1 MNQELKYQLAICLFP
16 GVGPITAKKLIA
28 YCGGAEAVFKE
39 KKQNLLKI
47 PGIGRLTAQSLT
59 SKDIFNQVDLEL
71 EFISKYKIKTCFYLD
86 SNYPSRLKPL
96 DDSPVMLF
104 TKGNCNLNHPHV
116 ISIVGTRSVTRYG
129 KDKCKEFVK
138 ELADINP
145 LIISGLAYGV
155 DAAAHKSAL
164 DNKLYTAAVLGHGL
178 DRIYPP
184 LHRQL
189 AEKIVSSGVLIS
201 EFFSNTKPDRENF
214 PRRNRII
221 AGLSDAVL
229 VVEAADKGGALI
241 TAYFANDYN
250 RDVFAIPGKTT
261 DTYSRGCN
269 HLVKTQ
275 KAHLAESANDIK
287 YIMRWEK
294 SIKKKPVQQVLFT
307 DLTNDQQTIVNI
319 LKENQP
325 ANIDLIVAN
334 SKMTFS
340 KVTTTLLELEL
351 NSVIKSLPGYYYKL
365 AE

>member
-1 MNQELKYQLAICLFP
+1 MNQDLKYQLAICLIP

-28 YCGGAEAVFKE
+28 YCGDVEAVFKE
-39 KKQNLLKI
+39 KKHNLLKI
-47 PGIGRLTAQSLT
+47 PNVGRLTAQSV
-59 SKDIFNQVDLEL
+59 SNKDIFNKVDREL
-71 EFISKYKIKTCFYLD
+71 KFISKYKIKTYFYLD
-86 SNYPSRLKPL
+86 RDYPTRLKPL
-96 DDSPVMLF
+96 DDSPVILF
-104 TKGNCNLNHPHV
+104 TKGNIDLNHPYTL
-116 ISIVGTRSVTRYG
+116 SIVGTRSITQYG
-129 KDKCKEFVK
+129 KDKCKEFIK
-138 ELADINP
+138 DLADSNA

-155 DAAAHKSAL
+155 DAVAHKSAL
-164 DNKLYTAAVLGHGL
+164 DHKLKTAAVLGHGL

-184 LHRQL
+184 LHRHL
-189 AEKIVSSGVLIS
+189 AEKIVGSGMIIS

-241 TAYFANDYN
+241 TAYYANDYN

-261 DTYSRGCN
+261 DKYSRGCN
-269 HLVKTQ
+269 HLIKIQ

-294 SIKKKPVQQVLFT
+294 SLKKKPAQQVLFT
-307 DLTNDQQTIVNI
+307 NLTNDQQTIVNI
-319 LKENQP
+319 LKEHQP
-325 ANIDLIVAN
+325 ANLAFIVSN
-334 SKMTFS
+334 SKTTFA

-351 NSVIKSLPGYYYKL
+351 SSIVKSLPGYFYKL